1 MLKSVAL
8 LSVSVHP
15 LDARSAAVV
24 LLGAAVGPEPSKH
37 VVLPKPT
44 KSMIVAPVG
53 QLPVSAVVLLTSATL
68 PAVALMLIFPVASGV
83 GRFVVPPVPAAS

>member
-15 LDARSAAVV
+15 LDARNAAVV
-24 LLGAAVGPEPSKH
+24 LLGAGVGPEPSKQ

-44 KSMIVAPVG
+44 KSIMVAPVG
-53 QLPVSAVVLLTSATL
+53 QLGTVSVTGLLN
-68 PAVALMLIFPVASGV
+68 PAVEVTVIVELPEPPCVTVKDV
-83 GRFVVPPVPAAS
+83 GLADSE